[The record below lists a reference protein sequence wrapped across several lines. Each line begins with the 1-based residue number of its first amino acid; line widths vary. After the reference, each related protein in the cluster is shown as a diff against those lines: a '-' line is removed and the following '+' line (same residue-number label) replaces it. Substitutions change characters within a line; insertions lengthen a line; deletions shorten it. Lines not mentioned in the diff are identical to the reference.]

1 MKVFILDSKNNRESI
16 NIMESDSVAELKN
29 QIKIK
34 QKIQDEIEL
43 LYNGII
49 LNDNDYLV
57 DLDITEGTTINYL
70 GIFKAGLNKLK

>member
-70 GIFKAGLNKLK
+70 GIFKAGLNN